1 MKNKDENQRLIIK
14 TPGNLAA
21 GLELNTEFWVANIER
36 LTERFNAWVGQ

>member
-1 MKNKDENQRLIIK
+1 MPTE
-14 TPGNLAA
+14 PGNLAA